1 MLFYTQRVMMFFLL
15 LSAQN
20 KSETM
25 IFITLRQVFMPF
37 MSIVGPTKE
46 IGGGEECMREM
57 LISKNKIQAYQ
68 PGRLKSEL

>member
-1 MLFYTQRVMMFFLL
+1 MLSYTQLGMMFFLL

-25 IFITLRQVFMPF
+25 IFITLRLVFMPF
-37 MSIVGPTKE
+37 MSIVGLTRE

-57 LISKNKIQAYQ
+57 LILKNKIQVHQ
-68 PGRLKSEL
+68 PGRLKSGS